1 MITTSYFASKAPVE
15 RKVVI
20 SKKYPRF
27 LKKGCLWVPE
37 LAPSDPFAQGDWRR
51 RYMGDL
57 EQRFPSGRGLR
68 ELLAKIESQISDPI
82 LCCFEKDSLECHRS
96 LLAEYASLWAKVLI
110 QEWQP

>member
-27 LKKGCLWVPE
+27 LRKGNLWIPE
-37 LAPSDPFAQGDWRR
+37 LAPSDPFAAGDWKKL
-51 RYMGDL
+51 YWSDL
-57 EQRFPSGRGLR
+57 CSRFPQGEILTR
-68 ELLAKIESQISDPI
+68 LLASIETEVSDPI
-82 LCCFEKDSLECHRS
+82 LCCFEKDRNECHRS
-96 LLAEYASLWAKVLI
+96 LLTEYASLHCGIII